1 MSWTRALLATGIS
14 VTTIAVAP
22 EAWAQA
28 PQPGQPEQ
36 PADAATQPQPG
47 TDPAAQPDG
56 VATQPGADQPDAS
69 ANTGASAGGEVS
81 LSPKGASAKGDAK
94 GKKARKKRKKGK
106 GWGVGDQ
113 HKRPLFRYAPER
125 NMVELGIFGGI
136 LLPSDDHD
144 FYHPDTAPQKQLWRM
159 GPDIGLR
166 AAFFPLSFLG
176 IEGEFSA
183 NPTRVRTATNDAV
196 FIYGLRGHAILQSPG
211 TRITPFILGGYG
223 MMGVASG
230 EAVLG
235 NDIDP
240 VGHWGGGVKVFLNR
254 YLALRLDARHL
265 IGAHTARQGD
275 HTGHVQVLAGL
286 SFTLNR
292 SKGTDDRDGDGIRDA
307 DDSCPLT
314 PGVKPDGCPP
324 RDLDGDG
331 LFDHVDKCPCEP
343 GPEPDGCP
351 VEKDS
356 DGDGFMDSVDRCP
369 QEPGVDPDGCPI
381 LDTDGDGFNDDVDT
395 CPKLPE
401 TRNGFQDDD
410 GCPDELPEEIEEFNG
425 VIPGIQFDFN
435 KATIKKESEP
445 TLDKAA
451 GVLRKFSTIKVKI
464 TGHTDNVGDEEFNQ
478 KLSEDRAASVKQWLI
493 DHGVDEERISTEGFG
508 DKQPIAS
515 NDTEEGRAQNRRIE
529 FQVGAD

>member
-14 VTTIAVAP
+14 VTTLALAP
-22 EAWAQA
+22 HAWAQ
-28 PQPGQPEQ
+28 
-36 PADAATQPQPG
+36 
-47 TDPAAQPDG
+47 DPAAPADG
-56 VATQPGADQPDAS
+56 ASPAPAEGAPAPADGADGAAPAGDAAGSDAS
-69 ANTGASAGGEVS
+69 TTTGASAGGSVS
-81 LSPKGASAKGDAK
+81 LAPGGAKAKGDAK
-94 GKKARKKRKKGK
+94 ADKKAKNKRKKGK
-106 GWGVGDQ
+106 WGVGDQ

-144 FYHPDTAPQKQLWRM
+144 FYHPDTAPQKQLWQL

-166 AAFFPLSFLG
+166 AAYFPLSFLG
-176 IEGEFSA
+176 IEAEFSA
-183 NPTRVRTATNDAV
+183 NPTRVRVATDDPV

-230 EAVLG
+230 DAALG

-275 HTGHVQVLAGL
+275 YTGHVQVLAGL

-292 SKGTDDRDGDGIRDA
+292 SKGTDDRDGDGFRDA
-307 DDSCPLT
+307 DDRCPLT
-314 PGVKPDGCPP
+314 PGVQPDGCPA

-381 LDTDGDGFNDDVDT
+381 LDTDGDGYNDDVDT

-410 GCPDELPEEIEEFNG
+410 GCPDELPKELEEFNG
-425 VIPGIQFDFN
+425 VIEGIQFDFN

-451 GVLRKFSTIKVKI
+451 GVLRKFSTIKVEVA
-464 TGHTDNVGDEEFNQ
+464 GHTDNVGTPEFNQ
-478 KLSEDRAASVKQWLI
+478 QLSEDRAEAVKQWLI
-493 DHGVDEERISTEGFG
+493 DHGVDADRVSTKGFG
-508 DKQPIAS
+508 QDQPI
-515 NDTEEGRAQNRRIE
+515 DTNETEAGRAKNRRIE
-529 FQVGAD
+529 FHVVAD